1 MILSDAIDF
10 SRLLGSP
17 MKKTSFGEQN
27 RLAALQTK
35 GLVVVKTLK
44 KDKEHPF
51 STQKYRH
58 SVPSLPKEDQEK
70 DRKNPKRLKT
80 GSANKFHIYVH
91 QISLLDR
98 SSAAASLRSSY

>member
-35 GLVVVKTLK
+35 GLGSGKMFLN
-44 KDKEHPF
+44 
-51 STQKYRH
+51 S
-58 SVPSLPKEDQEK
+58 S
-70 DRKNPKRLKT
+70 
-80 GSANKFHIYVH
+80 SANFFV
-91 QISLLDR
+91 R
-98 SSAAASLRSSY
+98 